1 MCGLP
6 HSHPVASV
14 GVPHGLREGV
24 RPLPFLFPQCYNIS
38 VERFF
43 SYFNF
48 KLFFK
53 NFNLSPGLL
62 FAGLLFVFVLI
73 YGLSVG
79 RTRAVFSFLGIYI
92 AYAIYSVFPF
102 WDKLDE
108 IIKFSPQPY
117 FTRIGFFLIS
127 YLLIFLVLNVS
138 LVKNRLTI
146 GEASFFAV
154 GVISI
159 LQLGLLTAIILN
171 MLPVAALAQFL
182 PAYLAQYFITPP
194 AMFYW
199 FVVPIPA
206 LLLARRNK
214 EKD

>member
-1 MCGLP
+1 MAKL
-6 HSHPVASV
+6 
-14 GVPHGLREGV
+14 L
-24 RPLPFLFPQCYNIS
+24 
-38 VERFF
+38 
-43 SYFNF
+43 SYFNLSYF
-48 KLFFK
+48 SKLHLDF
-53 NFNLSPGLL
+53 SPGIL
-62 FAGLLFVFVLI
+62 FAGLVLVALLL
-73 YGLSVG
+73 YGLSLG
-79 RTRAVFSFLGIYI
+79 RTRAAVSFLGVYI

-117 FTRIGFFLIS
+117 FTRIGFFLIL
-127 YLLIFLVLNVS
+127 YLLIFLVLNAS

-206 LLLARRNK
+206 LLLVKRNK

>member
-1 MCGLP
+1 M
-6 HSHPVASV
+6 
-14 GVPHGLREGV
+14 
-24 RPLPFLFPQCYNIS
+24 
-38 VERFF
+38 ERFF

-48 KLFFK
+48 TLFLQ
-53 NFNLSPGLL
+53 NFNFSPELL
-62 FAGLLFVFVLI
+62 FAGLFLVALLL
-73 YGLSVG
+73 YGLSLG
-79 RTRAVFSFLGIYI
+79 RTRAVVSFFGVYI
-92 AYAIYSVFPF
+92 AYAIQSMFPF

-117 FTRIGFFLIS
+117 FTRIGFFLIL
-127 YLLIFLVLNVS
+127 YFLIFLVLNAS
-138 LVKNRLTI
+138 IVKSRLTI

-154 GVISI
+154 GVISV

-182 PAYLAQYFITPP
+182 PAYLAQYFITSP

-206 LLLARRNK
+206 LLLVRRKK